1 MFVLMWLIPRD
12 TVPELRGDITLHP
25 QPKKYEQYRGFKEEK
40 PQKKHDFFVL
50 FLKRQET
57 PGHFPQ
63 ESATGTHID
72 RRVRRGPSARP
83 RREYRNFDIPFYS
96 EPH

>member
-1 MFVLMWLIPRD
+1 MCLIPRD
-12 TVPELRGDITLHP
+12 TVPELRGDMALHP

-50 FLKRQET
+50 FLKPPES

-63 ESATGTHID
+63 ECPIRTHID
-72 RRVRRGPSARP
+72 RRVGRGQSARP
-83 RREYRNFDIPFYS
+83 RREYHNFDFPLYS